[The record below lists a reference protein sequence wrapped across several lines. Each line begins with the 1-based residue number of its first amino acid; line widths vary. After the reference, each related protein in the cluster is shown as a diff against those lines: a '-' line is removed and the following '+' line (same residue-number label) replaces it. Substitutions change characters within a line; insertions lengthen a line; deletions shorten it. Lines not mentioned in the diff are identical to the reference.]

1 MGSGRFTKEE
11 RSQPKVER
19 KPGGNARKESRQEMS
34 SGRFTNKEG
43 SQPKVKRQPEGN
55 LNRGSCHSFHTADTW
70 EQEPKHVFDLLK
82 EQDQIGFHA
91 NERQQPPWPRSM
103 VVTIHLH

>member
-1 MGSGRFTKEE
+1 MTAAAPSARRT
-11 RSQPKVER
+11 KVEH
-19 KPGGNARKESRQEMS
+19 
-34 SGRFTNKEG
+34 GRFTNKEG

-82 EQDQIGFHA
+82 EQD
-91 NERQQPPWPRSM
+91 
-103 VVTIHLH
+103 